1 MAKHNPHIHVTANMK
16 GLSLSIDHY
25 VRGFTLLELLVAM
38 SIFSIL
44 ASIAYGG
51 LTVVLNNNDH
61 HERVSQRLSALQTT
75 HVFLQRDIEQA
86 IYRSIRDETTQ
97 KLPALYSVP
106 NENLLLELTRT
117 GWQNP
122 LEQRR
127 SELQRIS
134 YHVKDKKLYRGYW
147 TSLDRTNNAIKH
159 ETVMFS
165 DFKSI
170 QIRFLDEKN
179 KWHSAWPPYGKDDPN
194 DQLPIAIETTIDCDD
209 FGSITRLFSLKNV

>member
-1 MAKHNPHIHVTANMK
+1 MTKHNPHIHVTANMK
-16 GLSLSIDHY
+16 GLSSAIYHC
-25 VRGFTLLELLVAM
+25 VRGFTLLELLVAI

-75 HVFLQRDIEQA
+75 YIFLQRDIEQV
-86 IYRSIRDETTQ
+86 IYRSIRNESTQ
-97 KLPALYSVP
+97 KLPPLYSVP
-106 NENLLLELTRT
+106 KENLLIELTRT

-122 LEQRR
+122 LEQQR

-134 YHVKDKKLYRGYW
+134 YHIKDKKLYRGYW
-147 TSLDRTNNAIKH
+147 TSIDRTHNAIKH
-159 ETVMFS
+159 ESVIFS

-170 QIRFLDEKN
+170 QIKFLDAKN
-179 KWHSAWPPYGKDDPN
+179 KWHPAWPPYGKDDPN
-194 DQLPIAIETTIDCDD
+194 DQLPVAVEVTIDCDN
-209 FGSITRLFSLKNV
+209 FGSISRLFNLINV